1 MITKRFQ
8 NKVAE
13 SRISLPV
20 TGIYALVMCLLG
32 GMFSGHMWAQFGL
45 LALASFLMMILNN
58 ANSLIRIYS
67 RMVSCSFLVLSV
79 MSFFLL
85 SDIKCVAIEVSFI
98 SFYLFLFS
106 AYQDKRAVGKVYYAF
121 VMLGL
126 ASAMY
131 VQILYLLPVLW
142 IILYT
147 NIMVGCGRTLLASV
161 LGVLTPYW
169 FIGAYYLYQNQ
180 TDWLVD
186 HLSSIVDFQGIGLWA
201 DVEFVKICTIGFV
214 VVLSFL
220 GMIHFRLNN
229 FKDKIRTRML
239 FEVFSVMSLV
249 SMVMMAVHPQ
259 SMDYQL
265 ALLIVSTS
273 PMVGHYFALTHTFW
287 TNISFYVILIVSL
300 ALTAFNIWF
309 PF

>member
-121 VMLGL
+121 VML
-126 ASAMY
+126 
-131 VQILYLLPVLW
+131 
-142 IILYT
+142 
-147 NIMVGCGRTLLASV
+147 
-161 LGVLTPYW
+161 
-169 FIGAYYLYQNQ
+169 
-180 TDWLVD
+180 
-186 HLSSIVDFQGIGLWA
+186 
-201 DVEFVKICTIGFV
+201 
-214 VVLSFL
+214 
-220 GMIHFRLNN
+220 
-229 FKDKIRTRML
+229 
-239 FEVFSVMSLV
+239 
-249 SMVMMAVHPQ
+249 
-259 SMDYQL
+259 
-265 ALLIVSTS
+265 
-273 PMVGHYFALTHTFW
+273 
-287 TNISFYVILIVSL
+287 
-300 ALTAFNIWF
+300 
-309 PF
+309 